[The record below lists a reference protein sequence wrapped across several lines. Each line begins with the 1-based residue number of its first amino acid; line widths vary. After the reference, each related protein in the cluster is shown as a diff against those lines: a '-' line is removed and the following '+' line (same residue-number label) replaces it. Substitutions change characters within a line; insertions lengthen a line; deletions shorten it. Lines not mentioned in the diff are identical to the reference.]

1 MNSPAPINARQ
12 TMIAHRT
19 LGDME
24 SSLMRITDLAA
35 AGVKLLALSNPKV
48 TAILDSILET
58 AESLEML
65 RAAAWSASRPSGG

>member
-1 MNSPAPINARQ
+1 MISPAPINARQ

-24 SSLMRITDLAA
+24 SSLMRIADLAA